1 MYGFRIGVKSQEPQK
16 GGRDNMKT
24 KLIGT
29 IGALVLFGL
38 GAQASATTF
47 DLGDISAGDSNG
59 NSVFYSS
66 PGTAIDDSWTFT
78 LTEALL
84 TAITIDANDLA
95 PFFSIEGLTAAAD
108 SILINF
114 SYDALDNQYQFVGEL
129 PAGDYAVSV
138 GGTVAG
144 SLGGQY
150 EVSVGG
156 LAPVPVPGALWLFS
170 GALLLLRRAAK
181 TEA

>member
-1 MYGFRIGVKSQEPQK
+1 
-16 GGRDNMKT
+16 MKT
-24 KLIGT
+24 KLLGT

-38 GAQASATTF
+38 GSQASAGVV
-47 DLGDISAGDSNG
+47 DLGSISAGDSAG
-59 NSVFYSS
+59 ASVFFSS
-66 PGTAIDDSWTFT
+66 PGVTIDDSWTFS

-84 TAITIDANDLA
+84 TAITIDANDLV
-95 PFFSIEGLTAAAD
+95 PFFSIENLTAAGSD
-108 SILINF
+108 PLIAF
-114 SYDALDNQYQFVGEL
+114 SYDALDNQYSFIGEL
-129 PAGDYAVSV
+129 PAGDYSVSV
-138 GGTVAG
+138 GGQVAG

>member
-1 MYGFRIGVKSQEPQK
+1 
-16 GGRDNMKT
+16 MKT
-24 KLIGT
+24 KLLGT

-38 GAQASATTF
+38 GAQASATAV

-59 NSVFYSS
+59 ASVFYST
-66 PGTAIDDSWTFT
+66 PGAIDDSWTFT

-84 TAITIDANDLA
+84 TAITIDAHDLA

-114 SYDALDNQYQFVGEL
+114 AYDAVDNQYSFVGEL
-129 PAGDYAVSV
+129 PAGDYAVAV
-138 GGTVAG
+138 GGMVAG